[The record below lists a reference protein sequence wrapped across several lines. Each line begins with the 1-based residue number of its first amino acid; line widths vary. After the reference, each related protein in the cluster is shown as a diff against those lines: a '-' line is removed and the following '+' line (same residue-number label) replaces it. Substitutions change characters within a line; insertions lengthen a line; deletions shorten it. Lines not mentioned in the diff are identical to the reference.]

1 MLRTIARAMR
11 RSVTMSAGQLP
22 HNLLGILKNG
32 DKRRQASRSTSC
44 WSSPSNSTRP
54 RKHSSRFLVR
64 RSSSE
69 CLGHPCNGCS
79 TPLSPTACPFVGSS
93 TGDSGFALERWWKT
107 LKPLNMAPVTFQ
119 ALSTCTTYHERLAL
133 STQRSLCARHFR
145 EVFKQVV
152 VAHAS
157 TGPWRADADDVRRW
171 LRGTR
176 DGRAASSL
184 IFGET

>member
-1 MLRTIARAMR
+1 MLRTIARATR
-11 RSVTMSAGQLP
+11 RSVTRSAGQPP
-22 HNLLGILKNG
+22 HILLGMLKNG

-44 WSSPSNSTRP
+44 WSSASNSTRP

-64 RSSSE
+64 RSSSG

-79 TPLSPTACPFVGSS
+79 TPLSPTTCPFVGSS
-93 TGDSGFALERWWKT
+93 TGDSGFGFERWWKT
-107 LKPLNMAPVTFQ
+107 LKPLNMVPVTIQ

-133 STQRSLCARHFR
+133 STQRSLCARHFG

-152 VAHAS
+152 VAYAS
-157 TGPWRADADDVRRW
+157 TGPRRIDAGDGRRW
-171 LRGTR
+171 LRGTC
-176 DGRAASSL
+176 DSRAASSL